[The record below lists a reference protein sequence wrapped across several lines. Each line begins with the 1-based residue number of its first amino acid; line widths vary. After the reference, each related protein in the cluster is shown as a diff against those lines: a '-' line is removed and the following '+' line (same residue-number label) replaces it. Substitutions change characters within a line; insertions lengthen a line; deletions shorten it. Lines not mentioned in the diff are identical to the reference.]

1 MCGVLVGPFPEFFFS
16 GQGIPSGGKRI
27 WSVWSVIEKK
37 KVLAVAHTTLRCLF
51 LYDMFSPSD

>member
-1 MCGVLVGPFPEFFFS
+1 MCGVLGPFPDFFFFWT
-16 GQGIPSGGKRI
+16 GHTLWGKKNLECVECDR
-27 WSVWSVIEKK
+27 KK

>member
-1 MCGVLVGPFPEFFFS
+1 MCGVLVGPFPEFFFFF

-37 KVLAVAHTTLRCLF
+37 KSLGCGAHDFALPVPL
-51 LYDMFSPSD
+51 